1 MKTILLKAAYFTI
14 GAIVLMACGKSK
26 SNQAFSE
33 KSVAPHE
40 SPAPPQ
46 SIDRFG
52 KIPNEFVC
60 MVNNAFMGI
69 PQIAVEVEG
78 KTYYGCCD
86 MCEQKLKD
94 SDEHRY
100 AKDPLTG
107 EQVDKATAFI
117 VLTAPT
123 SYQVAYFA
131 SEANFQRYKESH

>member
-69 PQIAVEVEG
+69 PQIAVNV
-78 KTYYGCCD
+78 YGI
-86 MCEQKLKD
+86 
-94 SDEHRY
+94 HRKITGHEFDDY
-100 AKDPLTG
+100 ISEYILPLH
-107 EQVDKATAFI
+107 VFKKH
-117 VLTAPT
+117 
-123 SYQVAYFA
+123 
-131 SEANFQRYKESH
+131 FQ

>member
-1 MKTILLKAAYFTI
+1 MKTINIQI
-14 GAIVLMACGKSK
+14 GIIALSVIVLTACGNSK
-26 SNQAFSE
+26 SNQASTE
-33 KSVAPHE
+33 NPVAPHE

-46 SIDRFG
+46 AIDRTG

-69 PQIAVEVEG
+69 PQIAVNVDG

-94 SDEHRY
+94 SDAHRY

-107 EQVDKATAFI
+107 ERVDKANAFI
-117 VLTAPT
+117 VLTAPN

-131 SEANFQRYKESH
+131 SEDNFLKFKAKH